1 MSDLEAGDAEQV
13 NNPGGTANLDTGETF
28 DLIRHYFDRK
38 FDTLKTEILA
48 ETQSSDSL
56 SRKRKIA
63 EVTFKSTSNKIQFR
77 FNCEMLELVEKAE
90 ASAKLK
96 GNKHLEEL
104 KSNVKNRIK
113 LIRIADKSP
122 GGWQTVAEYQDD
134 EIASDS
140 DDQKK
145 IRAAEARAL
154 RKKKAF
160 ADAFKRSDGQSRPPY
175 FNNNPQFA
183 SSSASQATDTNFRQ
197 ERSRYLPTGRGSFR
211 EYAGYSF
218 C

>member
-1 MSDLEAGDAEQV
+1 M
-13 NNPGGTANLDTGETF
+13 
-28 DLIRHYFDRK
+28 
-38 FDTLKTEILA
+38 
-48 ETQSSDSL
+48 
-56 SRKRKIA
+56 
-63 EVTFKSTSNKIQFR
+63 TFKSTSNKIQYR
-77 FNCEMLELVEKAE
+77 FNCEILELVEKAE
-90 ASAKLK
+90 ASAKLN

-113 LIRIADKSP
+113 LIRIADKSL

-154 RKKKAF
+154 RKIKAF

-183 SSSASQATDTNFRQ
+183 TCSSSASQATDPNSRQ
-197 ERSRYLPTGRGSFR
+197 ERSRYLPTGGGSFR